1 MDIQISMIWEKTL
14 NNNCLRLYSCSIII
28 QKLAMKI
35 LKDVQNFFFFAKNR
49 NLG

>member
-1 MDIQISMIWEKTL
+1 MEIQISMIWEKTL
-14 NNNCLRLYSCSIII
+14 NSNCLRLYSCRIIV
-28 QKLAMKI
+28 QKSAMKI